1 MGATGPVHVEEL
13 VAKHSIEEIMN
24 RMVSGEGTKEVEEV
38 EEDHVDFNETRA
50 KIHRLLKSVKLIR
63 VHHSD
68 NTKKRKLAETV
79 TPSRVRVAVRFQE

>member
-24 RMVSGEGTKEVEEV
+24 RMVSGEGTKEV